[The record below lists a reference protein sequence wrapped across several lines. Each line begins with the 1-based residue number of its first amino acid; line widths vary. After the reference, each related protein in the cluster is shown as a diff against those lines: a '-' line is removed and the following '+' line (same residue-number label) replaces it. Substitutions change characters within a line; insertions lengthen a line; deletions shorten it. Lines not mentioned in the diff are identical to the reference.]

1 MKAIGID
8 IGTTTIS
15 SVVLDTDKEVTLEA
29 RTVENGSFFQTEHE
43 WERIQ
48 DVQVILKKAL
58 DLTDELL
65 EHFPGAEV
73 IGLTGQMHGIV
84 YVNREGKHI
93 SPLYTWQDGRGNL
106 PGEDGR
112 TLTEQVLHKTGVSAA
127 TGYGLITHLYNI
139 RHNLVP
145 EEAAALCTIGDY
157 LGMVLTGRTQP
168 LMHVSNAAS
177 LGFFDGRSSAFFR
190 DAIQKT
196 GMDPAILPPFT
207 QDFVSLGNYR
217 GIPVICAIGDNQASF
232 LGSVGLRPNVLL
244 LNMGTGGQI
253 SALSDRFYE
262 APGIEARPF
271 VKGKYLLAGSSL
283 CGGRAYA
290 VLERFFRSFSAFT
303 GSEDRSL
310 YGVLADLAEKGRKEK
325 DRMRVCTAFHGTRVN
340 PDLRG
345 SITNLSED
353 NFTPE
358 GLTYGVLEGM
368 ARELYDMY
376 CLMREGTDL
385 KAEALVASG
394 NGLRMNPVL
403 QEICKSIFSADLT
416 LAPYKE
422 EAACGAA
429 ISGTMMTRKET
440 K

>member
-65 EHFPGAEV
+65 EHCPGAEV

-139 RHNLVP
+139 RHDLVP
-145 EEAAALCTIGDY
+145 EGAAALCTIGDY

-290 VLERFFRSFSAFT
+290 VLERFFRSFSAFA
-303 GSEDRSL
+303 GGEDRSL
-310 YGVLADLAEKGRKEK
+310 YGVLTDLAEKGRKEK

-403 QEICKSIFSADLT
+403 QEICKSMFGADLT